1 MTEEIKKTEALIRC
15 SQVLREMFQ
24 NDPHRPRYHFMPP
37 WAWMNDI
44 NGPLFWNGRYHLFYQ
59 HNPNE
64 AYWKWIQWG
73 HASST
78 DLVHWTHQPIALTP
92 TLDGPDREG
101 CYSGGAVVNN
111 GVPTFIYHGRP
122 DGTCIATSD
131 DPDLIQWKKHPA
143 NPVIRVPKPGEPEY
157 DRYRVYDPCAWEH
170 NGSWYALCGSSDP
183 EGGDTAYL
191 FRSTDMVQWA
201 YLHPFYKSSREWTE
215 AEEDCAV
222 PNFFPIGD
230 RHMLLFCSHLVGTQ
244 YYLGRYENDKFYPE
258 TYARMSWYGGHLGGG
273 ITVLDNQ
280 GRRIFFDWIR
290 EMRGAEAQRE
300 AGWSGVMTVPR
311 VLSLAPD
318 GSLKIEPAPELKI
331 LRMNH
336 RGHENIH
343 LTDSE
348 RMLADVRGDCLELA
362 VEIDVREAQEF
373 GINVRCSPDGQE
385 RTGIVCIP
393 GKNQLKV
400 DVSQSTLDPDVKY
413 PYYRGARGTARLP
426 ESQQTVNA
434 QEAPFTL
441 TPGETLRLNIFL
453 DRSVLEVFANGRQC
467 ITQRI
472 YPTRSDSFSV
482 VLFSRGGSVNVRSVE
497 AWDMAAAVE

>member
-1 MTEEIKKTEALIRC
+1 MIDTVFMIRARGSTMAPGMPSVAAAIRRVAIRLIY
-15 SQVLREMFQ
+15 SA
-24 NDPHRPRYHFMPP
+24 RPIWFSGRISIHFTSLHE
-37 WAWMNDI
+37 
-44 NGPLFWNGRYHLFYQ
+44 NGPKRRKTA
-59 HNPNE
+59 PC
-64 AYWKWIQWG
+64 
-73 HASST
+73 
-78 DLVHWTHQPIALTP
+78 
-92 TLDGPDREG
+92 R
-101 CYSGGAVVNN
+101 
-111 GVPTFIYHGRP
+111 TFSLSAT
-122 DGTCIATSD
+122 GTC
-131 DPDLIQWKKHPA
+131 
-143 NPVIRVPKPGEPEY
+143 
-157 DRYRVYDPCAWEH
+157 C
-170 NGSWYALCGSSDP
+170 C
-183 EGGDTAYL
+183 
-191 FRSTDMVQWA
+191 F
-201 YLHPFYKSSREWTE
+201 
-215 AEEDCAV
+215 AV
-222 PNFFPIGD
+222 T
-230 RHMLLFCSHLVGTQ
+230 LSETQ